1 MLKGKKSL
9 KVALATLSAAAL
21 AGTLLTGCAPANSG
35 GTITYLTQSEAW
47 THADPQRNY
56 TGMHIAWFGSY
67 LQRTL
72 TAYDRKPGAEG
83 SAVVPDLATDTGKA
97 TNGNKTWEFTL
108 RDGSTF
114 EDGSPITC
122 EDIKYGVSR
131 TFATDVITDGPT
143 YAIGML
149 DIPSLADGSSAYK
162 GPYSTDAAND
172 TASFDKAIT
181 CSADHKTIT
190 FNLKRAV
197 GDFNYT
203 VTYLS
208 FSPVPKAKD
217 TGDQYDLAP
226 VSTGPYKIK
235 SYKIKDSMVLVRN
248 DKWNKA
254 SDPLRADRAFPDKIV
269 VKFGQAPEVIDQILL
284 SDKDKTA
291 VSLDSLLPTNLS
303 AVFDDKGE
311 VLAKYKGRAL
321 NVYDPYVRYAA
332 VNVKKVNC
340 LPVRQ
345 AIYYGK
351 NFQSLITL
359 AGGQAFNG
367 DPADGVIKPLMGLD
381 YAKTGLATDDK
392 DWKPE
397 GNVEKAKALMATAAT
412 ECPELYA
419 RATDPKRGLIYD
431 IADTETNKKASAI
444 WIEAMAAIGITMKFN
459 FIEAGKYYSVVLDA
473 TKQNDLSA
481 GGWAPD
487 WANASTVIPELFT
500 AEGGFPMSQNWDD
513 AAYADFKARSDANL
527 TQPDRVKQGK
537 EWAAL
542 NKYAMEQMWVI
553 PGTFS
558 KTQEIWG
565 SKIGGAFFWEPQG
578 SLSFGDLFIQK

>member
-1 MLKGKKSL
+1 MLKSKKSL
-9 KVALATLSAAAL
+9 KLALATLSAAAL
-21 AGTLLTGCAPANSG
+21 AGGLLTGCAPANAG
-35 GTITYLTQSEAW
+35 GTITYLTQAEAW

-72 TAYDRKPGAEG
+72 TAYDRAKGADG
-83 SAVVPDLATDTGKA
+83 SAIVPDLATDLGTPS
-97 TNGNKTWEFTL
+97 NGNKKWEFTL

-131 TFATDVITDGPT
+131 TFATDIITDGPT
-143 YAIGML
+143 YAISML
-149 DIPSLADGSSAYK
+149 DVPSAEDGSSAYK

-172 TASFDKAIT
+172 TASFDKAVT

-190 FNLKRAV
+190 FNLKRPV

-217 TGDQYDLAP
+217 DGDQYDMHP

-235 SYKIKDSMVLVRN
+235 SYKINGSMVLVRN
-248 DKWNKA
+248 EKWSA
-254 SDPLRADRAFPDKIV
+254 SSDPLRANRANPDKIV
-269 VKFGQAPEVIDQILL
+269 VKFGQSPEVTDQIMLA
-284 SDKDKTA
+284 DKDKVA
-291 VSLDSLLPTNLS
+291 VSLDALLPTNLS
-303 AVFDDKGE
+303 KVFDDKGN
-311 VLAKYKGRAL
+311 VLAKYEGRAL

-332 VNVKKVNC
+332 VNVKKLNC

-345 AIYYGK
+345 AIYYAK
-351 NFQSLITL
+351 NFDSLITL
-359 AGGQAFNG
+359 SGGQAFNG

-381 YAKTGLATDDK
+381 YAPTGWAAGDP

-397 GNVEKAKALMATAAT
+397 GNIEKAKSLMDQAKT
-412 ECPELYA
+412 ECPDLYA
-419 RATDPKRGLIYD
+419 RATDPNQGIFYD
-431 IADTETNKKASAI
+431 VADTPTSKSASAI
-444 WIEAMAAIGITMKFN
+444 WIESMAAIGVTMKFN
-459 FIEAGKYYSVVLDA
+459 FIEPGKYYSIVLDA
-473 TKQNDLSA
+473 TKQGDLSA

-487 WANASTVIPELFT
+487 WANASTVVPELFT
-500 AEGGFPMSQNWDD
+500 AEGGFPMSQNWEDP
-513 AAYADFKARSDANL
+513 AYAEFKKRSDANL
-527 TQPDRVKQGK
+527 SETDRVKQGK

-542 NKYAMEQMWVI
+542 NKYAMDQMWVI
-553 PGTFS
+553 PGVFS

-578 SLSFGDLFIQK
+578 SLSFGDLYIKK